1 MILYTHDK
9 VCHAGVKSTLTELQ
23 LKYWIVK
30 GHQTI
35 RKIINPCVTCK
46 KVLGK
51 VLWPPPTPALPE
63 YQVCAEFPLQV
74 TGFDFAGPLFVKDIY
89 SKSSDVNK
97 CFILIFTCAT
107 SRFTYLELSPD
118 MTSVSFINC
127 FKRFISPCSRP
138 TKDVTDNFKSFKL
151 NETEAY
157 FKEINVTWKPILE
170 ELWFGFYERLI
181 AILKSAL
188 RKILGSAKLNFE
200 ELLTVLVQIE
210 NMMDAR
216 PLTYLSEENCDEH
229 ITPSHLMHGRNGNK
243 RNIVDGNV
251 NVVILDKTLIK
262 TLVLNTC
269 CCYKP
274 FLE

>member
-1 MILYTHDK
+1 
-9 VCHAGVKSTLTELQ
+9 
-23 LKYWIVK
+23 
-30 GHQTI
+30 
-35 RKIINPCVTCK
+35 
-46 KVLGK
+46 
-51 VLWPPPTPALPE
+51 
-63 YQVCAEFPLQV
+63 
-74 TGFDFAGPLFVKDIY
+74 
-89 SKSSDVNK
+89 
-97 CFILIFTCAT
+97 
-107 SRFTYLELSPD
+107 

-127 FKRFISPCSRP
+127 FKRFISCCGTP
-138 TKDVTDNFKSFKL
+138 TKVVSDNFKSFKL

-251 NVVILDKTLIK
+251 NVVTLDKTLIK

>member
-1 MILYTHDK
+1 M
-9 VCHAGVKSTLTELQ
+9 
-23 LKYWIVK
+23 
-30 GHQTI
+30 
-35 RKIINPCVTCK
+35 
-46 KVLGK
+46 
-51 VLWPPPTPALPE
+51 
-63 YQVCAEFPLQV
+63 
-74 TGFDFAGPLFVKDIY
+74 
-89 SKSSDVNK
+89 
-97 CFILIFTCAT
+97 IFTCAT

-127 FKRFISPCSRP
+127 FKRFISRCGTP
-138 TKDVTDNFKSFKL
+138 TKVVSDNFKSFKS

-170 ELWFGFYERLI
+170 KSPLWFGFYERLI

-229 ITPSHLMHGRNGNK
+229 ITPSHLMYGRNVNK

-251 NVVILDKTLIK
+251 NVITLDKTLIK
-262 TLVLNTC
+262 TRIKYVLLLQTIFGIDFIKNILYHYVKRKTGIEREII
-269 CCYKP
+269 KTIQKKNGN
-274 FLE
+274 

>member
-1 MILYTHDK
+1 
-9 VCHAGVKSTLTELQ
+9 
-23 LKYWIVK
+23 
-30 GHQTI
+30 
-35 RKIINPCVTCK
+35 
-46 KVLGK
+46 
-51 VLWPPPTPALPE
+51 
-63 YQVCAEFPLQV
+63 
-74 TGFDFAGPLFVKDIY
+74 
-89 SKSSDVNK
+89 
-97 CFILIFTCAT
+97 
-107 SRFTYLELSPD
+107 

-138 TKDVTDNFKSFKL
+138 TKDVSHNFKSFKL

-170 ELWFGFYERLI
+170 KSPLWFGFYERLI

-200 ELLTVLVQIE
+200 ELLTVLVRIE

-229 ITPSHLMHGRNGNK
+229 ITPSHLMYGRNVNK

-251 NVVILDKTLIK
+251 NVITLDKTLIK
-262 TLVLNTC
+262 TRIKYVLLLQTIFGIDFIKNILYHYVKRKTGIEREII
-269 CCYKP
+269 KTIQKKNGN
-274 FLE
+274 